1 MRYLLS
7 ILILISSL
15 LSVAAI
21 SRCNQNL
28 LASAS
33 IPRAYY
39 GSPPRLSAR
48 QRALLASSK
57 TTTSSR
63 RKGRSHYTPS
73 QEEEEE
79 YCWGDPIVNDSS
91 INTQNTKTTILA
103 ARSKK
108 AKIPKEETTK
118 QKSVQEA
125 IENPMST
132 GEMYSQLG
140 PIGKVVAGCVEI
152 TVSTL
157 MEYCT
162 GFFGGY
168 VLGSITDVPN
178 FMFKNVNEGQRLPFF
193 QELSQRY
200 GRMHVKSFRWAKTWG
215 GISATFGGCR
225 VATKVL
231 RGGKEDEWNTVFS
244 SAAAGAF
251 FARNGKC

>member
-1 MRYLLS
+1 
-7 ILILISSL
+7 
-15 LSVAAI
+15 
-21 SRCNQNL
+21 
-28 LASAS
+28 
-33 IPRAYY
+33 
-39 GSPPRLSAR
+39 
-48 QRALLASSK
+48 LLASSK
-57 TTTSSR
+57 TTSSSR
-63 RKGRSHYTPS
+63 RRRGRSDYLPS
-73 QEEEEE
+73 KEEN
-79 YCWGDPIVNDSS
+79 YCWGDPVVNDSS
-91 INTQNTKTTILA
+91 TNIQNTKTIILT

-118 QKSVQEA
+118 PTSVQEA

-132 GEMYSQLG
+132 EEMYSQLG

-168 VLGSITDVPN
+168 VLGSITDVPS
-178 FMFKNVNEGQRLPFF
+178 FVFKNVNEGQRLPFF

-200 GRMHVKSFRWAKTWG
+200 GRMHAKSFRWAKTWG

-251 FARNGKC
+251 FARNGKCCCSGIYSYFKGINCFTWSDLSFLFFVF